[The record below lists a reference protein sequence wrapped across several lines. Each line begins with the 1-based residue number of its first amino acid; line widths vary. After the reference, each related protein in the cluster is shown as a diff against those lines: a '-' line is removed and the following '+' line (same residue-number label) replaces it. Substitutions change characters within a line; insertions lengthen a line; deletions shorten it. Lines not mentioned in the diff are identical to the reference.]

1 MKMQKYIFRLLF
13 ICSLLLSINNAFAEN
28 LDRIVAVVND
38 SVITQ
43 RQLDQQ
49 TILMKQQLQ
58 SANTPLP
65 SEQELRE
72 KVLQHMI
79 DAELQLQLAK
89 KVGLQVGEA
98 NVDQAISDIAKRNG
112 ATVQQLKENVIKQ
125 GMSYDQYRKEIQRQ
139 IIISQVEQHEV
150 GARVVVSEQEINDM
164 LQHMPKQPQQQSSS
178 SAATAYHIEDLLIPL
193 SDKPTQQQITAASQ
207 KAKTILEKVR
217 SGQAFSQLAN
227 DSQTDAKPLVN
238 SDLGW
243 RNASDL
249 PTIFIAAIK
258 NLQPGQTSDVIQAP
272 NGFHILKIIAIKGA
286 PAQSE
291 QPMLASTHVRHILI
305 KTTPLVND
313 AQARQRLL
321 EIRADILRGGDFAKL
336 AEKYSQDPGSAAKGG
351 DLGWVPP
358 GALAP
363 QFEAAMNQLKPGQI
377 SEPVKTQ
384 FGWHLIEVLDRKKEA
399 QTSQGY
405 LREQARQLVFQRKF
419 EEALQNWLRQLRA
432 TAYIK
437 IMNN

>member
-1 MKMQKYIFRLLF
+1 MKLKNYKLISIF
-13 ICSLLLSINNAFAEN
+13 IVSLLLSINVLAEN
-28 LDRIVAVVND
+28 LDRIIAVVND
-38 SVITQ
+38 NVITQ

-49 TILMKQQLQ
+49 MILMKQQLQ

-72 KVLQHMI
+72 KVIQHMI

-98 NVDQAISDIAKRNG
+98 NIDQAISDIAKRNG

-125 GMSYDQYRKEIQRQ
+125 GMDYDQYRKEIQRQ

-150 GARVVVSEQEINDM
+150 GAKVVVTDQEIDDM
-164 LQHMPKQPQQQSSS
+164 LQHMPKQPQQQS

-193 SDKPTQQQITAASQ
+193 SDKPTQQQIASASQ
-207 KAKTILEKVR
+207 RAKTILEKVR

-243 RNASDL
+243 RNANDL
-249 PTIFIAAIK
+249 PTIFVAAIK
-258 NLQPGQTSDVIQAP
+258 NLQPGQVSDVIQAP
-272 NGFHILKIIAIKGA
+272 NGFHILKIVNIKGA
-286 PAQSE
+286 PAQSD
-291 QPMLASTHVRHILI
+291 QPVVASTHVRHILI

-313 AQARQRLL
+313 AQAKQRLL
-321 EIRADILRGGDFAKL
+321 EIRNDILRGGDFAKL

-363 QFEAAMNQLKPGQI
+363 QFEAAMNQLKPGQL
-377 SEPVKTQ
+377 SEPVRTQ